1 MISIFTCVVAVDAID
16 DRLLPDAE
24 VLALL
29 VDEVHGI
36 VEAPVA
42 HGDGPHGA
50 RLQQD
55 IECVLGP
62 REVGRLTI
70 YPSI

>member
-1 MISIFTCVVAVDAID
+1 MVVAVDAVD
-16 DRLLPDAE
+16 DGLLPVGD

-29 VDEVHGI
+29 LYEVHGI

>member
-1 MISIFTCVVAVDAID
+1 MVVAVDAVD
-16 DRLLPDAE
+16 DGLLPVGD

-29 VDEVHGI
+29 VYEVHGI

-55 IECVLGP
+55 IESVLGP

>member
-1 MISIFTCVVAVDAID
+1 MVVAVDAVD
-16 DRLLPDAE
+16 DGLLPVGD

-29 VDEVHGI
+29 VYEVHGI

-50 RLQQD
+50 RL
-55 IECVLGP
+55 
-62 REVGRLTI
+62 
-70 YPSI
+70 